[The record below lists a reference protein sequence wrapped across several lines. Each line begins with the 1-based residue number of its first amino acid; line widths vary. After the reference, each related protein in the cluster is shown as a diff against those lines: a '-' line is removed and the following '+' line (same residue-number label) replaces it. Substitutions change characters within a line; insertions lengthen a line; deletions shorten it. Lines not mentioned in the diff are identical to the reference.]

1 MDGSRFLGGGFSLEF
16 LSHSKT
22 MLVILPESGMF
33 SERIIN
39 TDFIA
44 KSSVSTDNYGNK
56 TATIVFSGHVDN
68 AVIDMNQYGILKEYI
83 IKNQTN
89 VVNDKERYKAVQC

>member
-56 TATIVFSGHVDN
+56 TATIVFNGHVDN
-68 AVIDMNQYGILKEYI
+68 AVIDMNQYSKLKEYI
-83 IKNQTN
+83 IKYQTN
-89 VVNDKERYKAVQC
+89 IFNDKERYKEVQC

>member
-22 MLVILPESGMF
+22 MLVILPESGIY

-44 KSSVSTDNYGNK
+44 KTFISDSNNGNK
-56 TATIVFSGHVDN
+56 IATIVFGGHVDSV
-68 AVIDMNQYGILKEYI
+68 VIDMNQYGILKEYI

-89 VVNDKERYKAVQC
+89 VINDKERYKATQY

>member
-1 MDGSRFLGGGFSLEF
+1 
-16 LSHSKT
+16 

-44 KSSVSTDNYGNK
+44 NSSVSTDNYGHK

-68 AVIDMNQYGILKEYI
+68 AVIDMNQYGILKDYI
-83 IKNQTN
+83 IKSQTSII
-89 VVNDKERYKAVQC
+89 NDKERYKEVQC